1 MGYAI
6 ELSFDVRKQRSLVT
20 TTEERRELAIQH
32 GCEMQYFMHEIEGK
46 GRRILR
52 NDGIQVILFSE
63 EDVDSLL
70 EFIRVVR
77 RDRSTYV
84 ECVYRDDCTCELLFA
99 SPKYL
104 QRMDKNIA
112 RTFKR
117 KLKSRTTGTPLEEHI
132 LDAMRR
138 H

>member
-20 TTEERRELAIQH
+20 TTEEREELAVQF

-52 NDGIQVILFSE
+52 NDGIQVVLFRE

-84 ECVYRDDCTCELLFA
+84 ECVYRDDCTCELLYA
-99 SPKYL
+99 APKYL
-104 QRMDKNIA
+104 QRMDKNLA
-112 RTFKR
+112 RIFKR

-132 LDAMRR
+132 LAAMRR
-138 H
+138 R

>member
-20 TTEERRELAIQH
+20 TTEERRKLAIQY

-52 NDGIQVILFSE
+52 SDGIQVILFSE

-104 QRMDKNIA
+104 QRMDKNLA